1 MSVIKFN
8 RKTIADILSL
18 FGEKHLNLSS
28 EYQDKEKLAE
38 INKAFTVSNMYPANY
53 NSRNGNICFEAKLKD
68 LLSPEDLEKIYQ
80 ELMPIYES
88 GALYQ
93 RNLRNNYDE
102 DEYHTSYELT
112 HIFSNYEFVHP
123 ENWKVYIHIYL
134 RCSRGGTS
142 RTTLQTCVDLKQDD
156 YAEYTEKIYWSK
168 NNASPDY
175 YSEFDETQLIS
186 GVNDIKAILSRM
198 FCDNLADDIVWST
211 FAYGINHM
219 YDEDDDDIAFSIA
232 HGYGK
237 RSSYMWMVENCLA
250 IGRVSPTCSNSNGD
264 F

>member
-18 FGEKHLNLSS
+18 FGEKNLNLSS
-28 EYQDKEKLAE
+28 KYQDEEKLAE
-38 INKAFTVSNMYPANY
+38 INNAFTVSNTYPANY

-68 LLSPEDLEKIYQ
+68 LLSPEDLEKIYR

-88 GALYQ
+88 GVLYQ

-102 DEYHTSYELT
+102 DDYHTSYELT
-112 HIFSNYEFVHP
+112 HMFSNYELVYP
-123 ENWKVYIHIYL
+123 KNWKVYIHIYF

-142 RTTLQTCVDLKQDD
+142 ITTLETSVNFKQDD
-156 YAEYTEKIYWSK
+156 YAEYTENIYWSR
-168 NNASPDY
+168 NNISSSY
-175 YSEFDETQLIS
+175 YTEFDETQLIS

-198 FCDNLADDIVWST
+198 FCDNLAEDIVWST
-211 FAYGINHM
+211 FNRGINHM

-237 RSSYMWMVENCLA
+237 RSSYMWMAEKCPAV
-250 IGRVSPTCSNSNGD
+250 GRVSPICANNNGD